1 MGMSGA
7 YTGPGTDEASQYI
20 RTIHP
25 ALAERVSRFEEN
37 VARSIQRIQT
47 RQRFGA
53 SSSTAPTTCWSTSPW
68 TPHRNNRPPP
78 A

>member
-25 ALAERVSRFEEN
+25 ALAEASR
-37 VARSIQRIQT
+37 
-47 RQRFGA
+47 A
-53 SSSTAPTTCWSTSPW
+53 SRRTSPQ
-68 TPHRNNRPPP
+68 T
-78 A
+78 AFS